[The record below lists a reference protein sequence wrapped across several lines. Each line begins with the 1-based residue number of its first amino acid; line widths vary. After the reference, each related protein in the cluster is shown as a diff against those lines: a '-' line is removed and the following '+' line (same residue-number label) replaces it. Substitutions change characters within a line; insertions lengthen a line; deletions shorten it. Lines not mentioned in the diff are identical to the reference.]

1 MRKGIRPHTPWDDV
15 IEIVN
20 AMREKKADIL
30 ITVGPGSL
38 IDRAKIITFVCSHY
52 FPTLKRMAIIVLICM
67 IPLGLANNVST
78 LSDLSKLTAESTPQN
93 PEPCPVPVI
102 NIPTKLSGGK
112 YSDLAGGTDT
122 RTHHKVLFT
131 HPSMLVQLVILD
143 PALSIST
150 PKRIWLS
157 TGIRAVDHCVE
168 GLCSLDNKEGPET
181 DKVWT
186 AGPMLLVPSL
196 LLTKRN
202 WENEKAR
209 LDSMLGVI
217 ESMKGVSSGLPMG
230 GSHGIGHQLGP

>member
-1 MRKGIRPHTPWDDV
+1 M
-15 IEIVN
+15 
-20 AMREKKADIL
+20 
-30 ITVGPGSL
+30 
-38 IDRAKIITFVCSHY
+38 
-52 FPTLKRMAIIVLICM
+52 
-67 IPLGLANNVST
+67 LA
-78 LSDLSKLTAESTPQN
+78 
-93 PEPCPVPVI
+93 
-102 NIPTKLSGGK
+102 
-112 YSDLAGGTDT
+112 
-122 RTHHKVLFT
+122 
-131 HPSMLVQLVILD
+131 QLVILD

-168 GLCSLDNKEGPET
+168 GLCSLDNKAGPET

-230 GSHGIGHQLGP
+230 GSHGIGHQLGPLGVGHGKTSCIMLPAVLSYNARYGDEKVRARQKTVSNILWNQDTTAEVLKRKGLKKETADAGDVVGAIISELGLPRVLKDVGVGREKLDALRLTA